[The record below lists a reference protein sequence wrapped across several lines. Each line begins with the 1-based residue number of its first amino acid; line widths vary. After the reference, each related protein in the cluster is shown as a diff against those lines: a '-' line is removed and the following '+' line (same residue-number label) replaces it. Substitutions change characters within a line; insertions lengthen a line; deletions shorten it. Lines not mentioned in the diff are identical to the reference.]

1 MHRVPKLEGRKKR
14 GKFKQGTFFCSSL
27 FISHQSNEKRGV
39 LRYVALALHQGIV
52 KIDENLALAA
62 MRLRMPVPQP
72 TSSTTF
78 PATAAAERAA
88 E

>member
-1 MHRVPKLEGRKKR
+1 M
-14 GKFKQGTFFCSSL
+14 
-27 FISHQSNEKRGV
+27 
-39 LRYVALALHQGIV
+39 YVALHQGIV

-72 TSSTTF
+72 TSSTVF